1 MTRARILGVICAAIF
16 LVFPAWFAIGQN
28 PPAFTCPM
36 HPEIRSGAA
45 GTCPRC
51 GMALVPMGPPGAPP
65 FKVALTSSP
74 DKIVAGEP
82 LTLRFAITNPLSGVA
97 VSDLTIVHDMP
108 FHLFIVSDDLSYYDH
123 IHPMPDA
130 NGVFVVETS
139 FPMAGRYNLFC
150 DFLPKG
156 AAPQVVHL
164 RLTTEGAPP
173 SPSRPPRLLA
183 DTTLVKTVD
192 GVRFSLSLEPD
203 PLAAGKASAL
213 IYRLTD
219 ERTGLPITDLQPYLG
234 AWGHTLIL
242 SDDAERYLHCH
253 PTQMIPPGADRSAL
267 SGGPEVAFNATLK
280 QPGVHRLWSQFMRGG
295 KVITVS
301 FTLDVA
307 RVDHVAS
314 WNGNAWSKPG
324 GPAISGPDGTVRAL
338 ALRGSELVAGGDF
351 LAAGG
356 EGARGIAR
364 WDGKRWRALADGVD
378 GSVRAIAVAGNDLY
392 VGGEFTA
399 AGGVPAQGIARWDGR
414 RWWPLGAGLSGS
426 RDELRPAAVYAL
438 AARGKDL
445 FVGGRFISAGGVE
458 SNGIARWDGARFHA
472 LGSGVRSGD
481 YDGIVWALTF
491 YRGDLYVGGQ
501 FLSAGGVAARNIA
514 RWNGT
519 AFSPVGGGVA
529 GGLERVSAL
538 AATNGRLFVGG
549 DFTLAG
555 EAAAR
560 QLAVWDGARWQP
572 ADIRTSE
579 SVRAIASGDGAIYVA
594 GGSFA
599 TSAGVTTTGIVKWDG
614 TGWAALGQG
623 LGSGAFLAPVLAI
636 APAGR
641 AVYAGGGPFI
651 VR

>member
-1 MTRARILGVICAAIF
+1 
-16 LVFPAWFAIGQN
+16 
-28 PPAFTCPM
+28 M
-36 HPEIRSGAA
+36 HPDIRAAAA

-65 FKVALTSSP
+65 FKVALTTTP
-74 DKIVAGEP
+74 AKITAGEP
-82 LTLRFAITNPLSGVA
+82 VTLRLAITNPVSGAAVA
-97 VSDLTIVHDMP
+97 DLTIVHDMP
-108 FHLFIVSDDLSYYDH
+108 FHLFIVSDDLSHYDH

-130 NGVFVVETS
+130 DGVFVVETT
-139 FPMAGRYNLFC
+139 FPKPGRYHLFC

-164 RLTTEGAPP
+164 RLTTEGAPAQAP
-173 SPSRPPRLLA
+173 APPKLVP
-183 DTTLVKTVD
+183 DTTLVKSA
-192 GVRFSLSLEPD
+192 GGIRFTLTLEPD

-213 IYRLTD
+213 SYRLTD
-219 ERTGLPITDLQPYLG
+219 EQTGIPITDLQPYLG

-253 PTQMIPPGADRSAL
+253 PTQMIPAGVDRAGL
-267 SGGPEVAFNATLK
+267 SGGPEVSFNATLK

-314 WNGNAWSKPG
+314 WNGALWSKPG
-324 GPAISGPDGTVRAL
+324 GPGAPGPDGTVRAL
-338 ALRGSELVAGGDF
+338 AARGTELIAGGDF

-356 EGARGIAR
+356 QSARGIAR
-364 WDGKRWRALADGVD
+364 WDGTRWRALADGID
-378 GSVRAIAVAGNDLY
+378 GSVRAIAVAGDDVY
-392 VGGEFTA
+392 AGGEFA
-399 AGGVPAQGIARWDGR
+399 SAGGTPAQAIARWDGR
-414 RWWPLGAGLSGS
+414 RWWPLHTGLTGS

-438 AARGKDL
+438 AAHGRDVY
-445 FVGGRFISAGGVE
+445 VGGRFIAAGGVE
-458 SNGIARWDGARFHA
+458 ANGIARWDGTRFHA
-472 LGSGVRSGD
+472 LAGGVRSGD

-501 FLSAGGVAARNIA
+501 FLTAGGVAARNIA
-514 RWNGT
+514 RWDGK

-529 GGLERVSAL
+529 GGLERISAL
-538 AATNGRLFVGG
+538 GASGGRLFAGG
-549 DFTLAG
+549 DFTMAG
-555 EAAAR
+555 SVSAR

-572 ADIRTSE
+572 ADVKTSE
-579 SVRAIASGDGAIYVA
+579 SVRAIASDGRLIYVA

-599 TSAGVTTTGIVKWDG
+599 TGDGRTTTGIVRWDG
-614 TGWAALGQG
+614 NGWAALGGG

-636 APAGR
+636 VPAGR